1 MTRTKRC
8 SKIVWIP
15 CDLSAMVKRLARLND
30 MTSSD
35 LIRLSIEA
43 RLPDYEP
50 DKHMLS
56 NIDNKRLAKEKS

>member
-1 MTRTKRC
+1 MTKRC

-15 CDLSAMVKRLARLND
+15 CDLSAMVKRLAHLND

-43 RLPDYEP
+43 KLPDYELG
-50 DKHMLS
+50 KHLLS
-56 NIDNKRLAKEKS
+56 NIANKRLSKEKL